1 MAVSENITT
10 LPESTQTNT
19 SLKKKKERCSK
30 TNNTNHSLPL
40 LSEQMEH
47 QLTNRQKEKKGRKAL
62 AHQIQT
68 TGNVN

>member
-19 SLKKKKERCSK
+19 SLKKKKDAAR
-30 TNNTNHSLPL
+30 HSTQTVPPL

-47 QLTNRQKEKKGRKAL
+47 QFTHRQKKKREGRR
-62 AHQIQT
+62 
-68 TGNVN
+68 